1 LLLASVS
8 HRQQVTSTPRQI
20 SIDTHTHDIR
30 VTGITSKLVGNMPQK
45 FQLAATTASQQK
57 VKKRSKQQLKKN
69 RDKFKYTH
77 THTNRK
83 RRGRRRTSDHKG
95 GPKKYTMNFYGEFS
109 LF

>member
-57 VKKRSKQQLKKN
+57 VKKRSKQQLKKIGIN
-69 RDKFKYTH
+69 LNTH
-77 THTNRK
+77 TQAHTHIYIYSGQFTTQTIQLSNH
-83 RRGRRRTSDHKG
+83 RTTQTPNH
-95 GPKKYTMNFYGEFS
+95 P
-109 LF
+109 

>member
-1 LLLASVS
+1 
-8 HRQQVTSTPRQI
+8 
-20 SIDTHTHDIR
+20 
-30 VTGITSKLVGNMPQK
+30 MPQK

-57 VKKRSKQQLKKN
+57 VKKRSKQQLKKIGIN
-69 RDKFKYTH
+69 LNTH
-77 THTNRK
+77 TQAHTHIYIYRK